1 MGGGKNLMS
10 KIKRILVKSL
20 LCLSFIIGI
29 TLFASDEAYAWGQCT
44 DCTCAPGA
52 PGRNIWSGDIDF
64 RGNCDSFSEPCEV
77 ECGGHHYDEGPGT
90 WNDIPTFIGWYCWQT
105 DWDEWHSNGCH
116 VWCEHWTGLA
126 RHCSWCQQDVWIYGH
141 SVTYDAYWHDITSAD
156 TDEWYRH
163 PWDPC
168 QVWNKHNHL
177 EYCKKCGT
185 WTSGYENHTFL
196 FWSHNNGLHWAETAV
211 SGDRSY
217 HALWCN
223 AHGWVNAENC
233 ENPPPQHG
241 QYAGTW
247 GNLLT
252 PTTTNSQRNDGVLKY
267 YYHNLSP
274 TNYGDS
280 MHYKCTDCGHT
291 HSLACTLTSTR
302 ADNNAFIGK
311 SNINTAFTPGANDAW
326 TNTNV
331 NLTAASGNYIIN
343 KNTSA
348 WLGSPQTI
356 TQEGTNIFYTYMS
369 GHGNAVISKDHYVKI
384 DKTKPKLNGTSV
396 RAGTYQTPATTSTA
410 HDSESYGLKVT
421 LKADDSNANARGGA
435 NDVAKIKEA
444 YVIVRDKDNANN
456 SKRYNIDGV
465 AGKVSI
471 DTSKV
476 IDVNKDFHGV
486 LDFVYE
492 IHVIDYAGNDAVKT
506 DTIIRNPEVF
516 LSVKNVT
523 QNTQLNGSNVFLG
536 GEHGILTITTTGYCD
551 ISNLKWNNYTLKASE
566 KDQEQNYPTMTYNT
580 SVNMTPPNSDKSG
593 FVGKNYIQ
601 LMDKDICYSTDSYTP
616 DGGYTRIYEFRFWIP
631 FNHEWTTDNGSKPY
645 IDKNN
650 KYPIEVTAVNNKYN
664 RSATKSTLYKLVS
677 GKITDKFRSSLV
689 F

>member
-1 MGGGKNLMS
+1 MHKYIKKYLT
-10 KIKRILVKSL
+10 KIL
-20 LCLSFIIGI
+20 LTLAIIICASVFIPQ
-29 TLFASDEAYAWGQCT
+29 EAHAICR
-44 DCTCAPGA
+44 DFCTCDPYGPNAWA
-52 PGRNIWSGDIDF
+52 RAWWSGDNNYTWACGSTAWGATCEQNCHGHTYDF
-64 RGNCDSFSEPCEV
+64 
-77 ECGGHHYDEGPGT
+77 GPGT
-90 WNDIPTFIGWYCWQT
+90 INDIPTPYGWACEYE
-105 DWDEWHSNGCH
+105 DWEYTAPFFCYRARMRHFRY
-116 VWCEHWTGLA
+116 LA
-126 RHCSWCQQDVWIYGH
+126 RCSTCGQPIGYDGPDFKLYDWHEH
-141 SVTYDAYWHDITSAD
+141 SWQHHDD
-156 TDEWYRH
+156 GYRH

-168 QVWNKHNHL
+168 QWWDHYYDECTLCHARQG
-177 EYCKKCGT
+177 EGDI
-185 WTSGYENHTFL
+185 FL
-196 FWSHNNGLHWAETAV
+196 WWSHNNGLHWAETAV

-280 MHYKCTDCGHT
+280 MHYKCNDCGHT

-302 ADNNAFIGK
+302 ADNNAVIGR
-311 SNINTAFTPGANDAW
+311 SNINTVFIPGANDAW

-331 NLTAASGNYIIN
+331 KLTAGQGNYIIN

-369 GHGNAVISKDHYVKI
+369 GHGNAVTSKDHYVKI
-384 DKTKPKLNGTSV
+384 DKTAPKLTGTSV

-465 AGKVSI
+465 ADKVSI

-551 ISNLKWNNYTLKASE
+551 ISNLKWNE
-566 KDQEQNYPTMTYNT
+566 
-580 SVNMTPPNSDKSG
+580 
-593 FVGKNYIQ
+593 
-601 LMDKDICYSTDSYTP
+601 
-616 DGGYTRIYEFRFWIP
+616 
-631 FNHEWTTDNGSKPY
+631 
-645 IDKNN
+645 
-650 KYPIEVTAVNNKYN
+650 
-664 RSATKSTLYKLVS
+664 
-677 GKITDKFRSSLV
+677 
-689 F
+689 

>member
-1 MGGGKNLMS
+1 MS
-10 KIKRILVKSL
+10 KVKGILVKSL
-20 LCLSFIIGI
+20 LCLSLVLGA
-29 TLFASDEAYAWGQCT
+29 TLFISFDADASCWTKTKEGWGGCACDGT
-44 DCTCAPGA
+44 DCEWACWT
-52 PGRNIWSGDIDF
+52 ISGECILECDGHSYPNGIESWAEDIDYG
-64 RGNCDSFSEPCEV
+64 RDLYGDYHTHHTHAWAWCELCNHV
-77 ECGGHHYDEGPGT
+77 IERDYYDLVYHHYH
-90 WNDIPTFIGWYCWQT
+90 NWQHHG
-105 DWDEWHSNGCH
+105 D
-116 VWCEHWTGLA
+116 
-126 RHCSWCQQDVWIYGH
+126 
-141 SVTYDAYWHDITSAD
+141 
-156 TDEWYRH
+156 WYRH

-168 QVWNKHNHL
+168 QIWANN
-177 EYCKKCGT
+177 YYTCNGCGAVLDADD
-185 WTSGYENHTFL
+185 TFL

-211 SGDRSY
+211 NGDRSY

-233 ENPPPQHG
+233 ENPPSQHG

-302 ADNNAFIGK
+302 ADNNTVIGR
-311 SNINTAFTPGANDAW
+311 SNINTAFIPGANDAW

-348 WLGSPQTI
+348 WLGSSHTV
-356 TQEGTNIFYTYMS
+356 TQEGTNNFYTYMS

-384 DKTKPKLNGTSV
+384 DKTAPKLNGTSV

-435 NDVAKIKEA
+435 NDVSKIKEA

-465 AGKVSI
+465 ADKVSI

-616 DGGYTRIYEFRFWIP
+616 DGGYTRIYEFRFWVP

-645 IDKNN
+645 IDTNN

>member
-1 MGGGKNLMS
+1 MHKYIKKYLT
-10 KIKRILVKSL
+10 KIL
-20 LCLSFIIGI
+20 LTLAIIISASVFIPQ
-29 TLFASDEAYAWGQCT
+29 EAYAKCR
-44 DCTCAPGA
+44 DFCTCDPYGPNAWA
-52 PGRNIWSGDIDF
+52 RAWWEFDIDYTWACNSKEW
-64 RGNCDSFSEPCEV
+64 GDTCEQNCH
-77 ECGGHHYDEGPGT
+77 GHTYDEGPFT
-90 WNDIPTFIGWYCWQT
+90 VNNIPTPYGWACEYEDWEYTAPYFCYRARMRHFRYIQRCSTCGQPIGYDGPDFKLYEWYEHSWQ
-105 DWDEWHSNGCH
+105 H
-116 VWCEHWTGLA
+116 
-126 RHCSWCQQDVWIYGH
+126 
-141 SVTYDAYWHDITSAD
+141 HDD
-156 TDEWYRH
+156 GYRH

-168 QVWNKHNHL
+168 QWWDHYYDECTLCHARQG
-177 EYCKKCGT
+177 EGDI
-185 WTSGYENHTFL
+185 FL
-196 FWSHNNGLHWAETAV
+196 WWSHNNGLHWAETGIK
-211 SGDRSY
+211 GDRSY

-223 AHGWVNAENC
+223 AHGWVNEENC
-233 ENPPPQHG
+233 ESPPKQYG

-247 GNLLT
+247 DNLLT

-302 ADNNAFIGK
+302 ADNNTVIGR
-311 SNINTAFTPGANDAW
+311 SNINTAFIPGANDAW

-348 WLGSPQTI
+348 WLGSSHTV
-356 TQEGTNIFYTYMS
+356 TQEGTNNFYTYMS

-384 DKTKPKLNGTSV
+384 DKTAPKLNGTSV

-435 NDVAKIKEA
+435 NDVSKIKEA

-465 AGKVSI
+465 ADKVSI

-616 DGGYTRIYEFRFWIP
+616 DGGYTRIYEFRFWVP

-645 IDKNN
+645 IDTNN